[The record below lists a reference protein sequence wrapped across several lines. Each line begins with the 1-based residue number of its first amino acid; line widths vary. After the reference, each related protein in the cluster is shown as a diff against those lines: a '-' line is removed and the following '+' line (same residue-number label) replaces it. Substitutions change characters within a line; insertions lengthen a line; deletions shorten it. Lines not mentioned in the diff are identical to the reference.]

1 MRLKFFTIKRVLI
14 LGVIVAAVVC
24 LMPTFTNTWP
34 YKKINLGLDL
44 QGGMHLVL
52 EVQSE
57 EAVKAELDRTI
68 SQLKLDLKN
77 EKIQHMGI
85 EKALDHKII
94 AKISGADNRSNVEK
108 LLSEDYGGLEIPEV
122 KNIDGGIS
130 FTLRLPDKEADSI
143 KRMATEQALETI
155 RNRIDEFGV
164 SEPDIRIQSG
174 NRILLQLPGISDT
187 ERAKNLIGKTA
198 QLTFQLVDEQGDV
211 NAALRGKPPVG
222 DEILYQVRKNATT
235 GTQTKTP
242 FLIKKHVELDGS
254 QLTNA
259 RVEFDQFQQP
269 RVGIEFNRKGARIFE
284 RITGANINKRLAI
297 VLDKN
302 VYSAPNIQDRISGG
316 KAVITGHFT
325 TEEASDLAIALRAG
339 SLPAPV
345 KIIEERTVGPTLG
358 ADSVRTGLMSMIVG
372 GALVVLFMLIYYKGA
387 GLIADIAL
395 IVNILLIGG
404 GLAVFGA
411 TLTLPGIAGIILTIG
426 MAVDAN
432 VIIFER
438 IREELRSG
446 RSPKAAVN
454 AGYDRATLTIMD
466 ANVTTLIAAAVLF
479 QFGTGPIK
487 GFAVTL
493 GLGIV
498 ASLFTA
504 LILSKSIYDMI
515 LANKQS
521 DSLSI

>member
-1 MRLKFFTIKRVLI
+1 MRLNFFTIKRVLI
-14 LGVIVAAVVC
+14 LGVIVAAVIC
-24 LMPTFTNTWP
+24 LLPTFTNTWP
-34 YKKINLGLDL
+34 HKKINLGLDL

-57 EAVKAELDRTI
+57 DAVKAELDRTI

-85 EKALDHKII
+85 DKAPDYEIV
-94 AKISGADNRSNVEK
+94 AKISGADNRSAVEK
-108 LLSEDYGGLEIPEV
+108 LLSKDYAGLEIPSV

-130 FTLRLPDKEADSI
+130 FTLRLPDKETDSI
-143 KRMATEQALETI
+143 KKMATEQALETI

-174 NRILLQLPGISDT
+174 NRILLQLPGIRDP
-187 ERAKNLIGKTA
+187 ERAKGLIGKTA
-198 QLTFQLVDEQGDV
+198 QLTFQLVDEQGDL
-211 NAALRGKPPVG
+211 NAALAGKPPVG
-222 DEILYQVRKNATT
+222 DEILYQVRKNADT
-235 GTQTKTP
+235 GKQTRTP

-254 QLTNA
+254 HLTNA

-269 RVGIEFNRKGARIFE
+269 QVGIEFSRKGARIFE
-284 RITGANINKRLAI
+284 RITGDNINKRLAI

-325 TEEASDLAIALRAG
+325 LEEATDLAIALRAG

-358 ADSVRTGLMSMIVG
+358 RDSVRMGLISMLVG
-372 GALVVLFMLIYYKGA
+372 GALVVLFMPIYYKGA
-387 GLIADIAL
+387 GLVADIAL
-395 IVNILLIGG
+395 IVNIFLIGG
-404 GLAVFGA
+404 GLAIFGA

-438 IREELRSG
+438 IREELLTG
-446 RSPKAAVN
+446 RSPKAAVD

-504 LILSKSIYDMI
+504 LILSKSIYDLI
-515 LANKQS
+515 LANKRS
-521 DSLSI
+521 DTLSI

>member
-1 MRLKFFTIKRVLI
+1 MRLNFFTIKRVLI

-24 LMPTFTNTWP
+24 LLPTFTNTWP
-34 YKKINLGLDL
+34 HKKINLGLDL
-44 QGGMHLVL
+44 QGGMHLAL

-85 EKALDHKII
+85 DKAPDHKII
-94 AKISGADNRSNVEK
+94 AQISGADNRSAVEK
-108 LLSEDYGGLEIPEV
+108 LLSEEYAGLEIPSV

-130 FTLRLPDKEADSI
+130 FTLRLPDKDSDSI
-143 KRMATEQALETI
+143 KKMATEQALETI

-174 NRILLQLPGISDT
+174 NRILLQLPGISDP
-187 ERAKNLIGKTA
+187 ERAKGLIGKTA
-198 QLTFQLVDEQGDV
+198 QLTFQLVDEQGDL
-211 NAALRGKPPVG
+211 NAALAGRPPVG
-222 DEILYQVRKNATT
+222 DEILYQMKKNADT
-235 GTQTKTP
+235 GSRAKTP

-254 QLTNA
+254 HLTNA

-269 RVGIEFNRKGARIFE
+269 QVGIELSRKGAKIFE

-316 KAVITGHFT
+316 KARITGHFT
-325 TEEASDLAIALRAG
+325 LEEATDLAIALRAG

-358 ADSVRTGLMSMIVG
+358 ADSVRMGLISMLVG
-372 GALVVLFMLIYYKGA
+372 GALVVLFMIIYYKGA
-387 GLIADIAL
+387 GLIADFAL

-404 GLAVFGA
+404 GLAAFGA

-438 IREELRSG
+438 IREELRAG

-466 ANVTTLIAAAVLF
+466 ANVTTLIAAVVLF

-521 DSLSI
+521 DALSI

>member
-14 LGVIVAAVVC
+14 LGVIVAAVVY
-24 LMPTFTNTWP
+24 LLPTFTNTWP
-34 YKKINLGLDL
+34 HKKINLGLDL

-85 EKALDHKII
+85 DKTADHKII
-94 AKISGADNRSNVEK
+94 AQISGADNRSAVEK
-108 LLSEDYGGLEIPEV
+108 LLSDEYSGLEIPSV
-122 KNIDGGIS
+122 KNIDSGIC
-130 FTLRLPDKEADSI
+130 FTLRLPDKESDSI
-143 KRMATEQALETI
+143 KKMATEQALETI

-174 NRILLQLPGISDT
+174 NKILLQLPGISDP
-187 ERAKNLIGKTA
+187 ERAKGLIGKTA

-211 NAALRGKPPVG
+211 NAALAGKPPVG
-222 DEILYQVRKNATT
+222 DEILYQMKKNANS
-235 GTQTKTP
+235 GSQTRTP

-259 RVEFDQFQQP
+259 RVEFNQFQQP
-269 RVGIEFNRKGARIFE
+269 QVGIEFSRKGARTFE
-284 RITGANINKRLAI
+284 RITGANVNKRLAI

-325 TEEASDLAIALRAG
+325 LEEATDLAIALRAG

-345 KIIEERTVGPTLG
+345 KIIEERIVGPSLG
-358 ADSVRTGLMSMIVG
+358 ADSVRMGLVSILVG
-372 GALVVLFMLIYYKGA
+372 GALVVLFMVVYYREA

-395 IVNILLIGG
+395 VVNILLIGG

-438 IREELRSG
+438 IREEIRAG
-446 RSPKAAVN
+446 RSSKAAVDV
-454 AGYDRATLTIMD
+454 GYDRATLTIMD
-466 ANVTTLIAAAVLF
+466 ANVTTLITSAVLF
-479 QFGTGPIK
+479 QFGTGSIK
-487 GFAVTL
+487 GFAITL

-504 LILSKSIYDMI
+504 LVLSKSIYDLV

-521 DSLSI
+521 DTLSI